1 MNVMKVNNNVSIRKQ
16 ISVDLSA
23 SDWKLQTNKFSRL
36 IIEKVA
42 NLLNRRL
49 VLSFNTGKSQK
60 DVKTEMTSLM
70 NDFALYGATSKD
82 TQKVLSDLLVSL
94 FIMKKV

>member
-23 SDWKLQTNKFSRL
+23 SDWKLQTNDFSRL

-49 VLSFNTGKSQK
+49 VLSFNTGKSKNEVQIAMK
-60 DVKTEMTSLM
+60 SLM
-70 NDFALYGATSKD
+70 NDFALYGATSKN
-82 TQKVLSDLLVSL
+82 TTKVLDELLDSL